1 MKCKIIFERD
11 PKTLK
16 VTDKIK
22 AVKAPNGKRSLLFDS
37 IKNDIKDDNE
47 ALVNYYKVYTN
58 EFKELFGDWDKKNKL
73 DKNGEPKYS
82 EVKDIFLLLVLNL
95 MKI

>member
-73 DKNGEPKYS
+73 DTRLDKE
-82 EVKDIFLLLVLNL
+82 
-95 MKI
+95 